1 MDYIS
6 SNSSLLLEKSM
17 NFLWTKQSAILD
29 NISNV
34 ETPNYKTKVVT
45 FEETLKQRL
54 EVARTS
60 ANPRTAMRSVLDD
73 AQFAVTEYQESTR
86 ADGNG
91 VNLTEQTTELVRNSY
106 QLQYVM
112 QAISSDLSEL
122 RSAISGT

>member
-6 SNSSLLLEKSM
+6 NNSFLLLEKSM

-29 NISNV
+29 NIANV
-34 ETPNYKTKVVT
+34 ETPDYKTKVVT

-54 EVARTS
+54 EEAREAS
-60 ANPRTAMRSVLDD
+60 NPRTAMREVLEG
-73 AQFAVTEYQESTR
+73 AQFAVTEYEESTR

-91 VNLTEQTTELVRNSY
+91 VNLTEQSTELVRNSY

-112 QAISSDLSEL
+112 QAINSDISEL
-122 RSAISGT
+122 RTVIQG

>member
-6 SNSSLLLEKSM
+6 NNSMLLLEKSM

-29 NISNV
+29 NIANV
-34 ETPNYKTKVVT
+34 ETPDYKTKVVT

-54 EVARTS
+54 EEARAA
-60 ANPRTAMRSVLDD
+60 ANPRAAMREVLEN

-86 ADGNG
+86 MDGNG
-91 VNLTEQTTELVRNSY
+91 VNLTEQSTELVRNSY

-112 QAISSDLSEL
+112 QAINSDLSEL
-122 RSAISGT
+122 RTVIKGQ

>member
-6 SNSSLLLEKSM
+6 NNSFLLLEKSM

-29 NISNV
+29 NIANV
-34 ETPNYKTKVVT
+34 ETPDYKTKVVT

-54 EVARTS
+54 EEARES
-60 ANPRTAMRSVLDD
+60 ANPRTAMREVLSN
-73 AQFAVTEYQESTR
+73 AEFAVTEYQDSTR

-91 VNLTEQTTELVRNSY
+91 VNLTEQSTELVRNSY

-112 QAISSDLSEL
+112 QAISSDISEL
-122 RSAISGT
+122 RSAITG